1 MRRLATILP
10 GMIGSMACDH
20 DRLIRQMA
28 IGALLCVLD
37 ADGVRVD
44 LPVAFEV

>member
-1 MRRLATILP
+1 MGRLATILP

-20 DRLIRQMA
+20 GRLMRRMA
-28 IGALLCVLD
+28 VGALLHALD